1 MKAPLT
7 HKCTGTTSAGAT
19 PKKGEV
25 QCGTNANKPRFA
37 SGESPN
43 SHGRRQTWKKMSKD
57 IILEQSLTVDVKVK
71 SDVIARNDH
80 GGLG

>member
-1 MKAPLT
+1 MHRA
-7 HKCTGTTSAGAT
+7 TSAGAT

-25 QCGTNANKPRFA
+25 QCGTNANKPR
-37 SGESPN
+37 
-43 SHGRRQTWKKMSKD
+43 SHGRRQTWKKMSID